1 MGTSAHLYIYTPL
14 ILHTVRVC
22 KGQGMQRSSFAS
34 CGTSFHLFPWLLMR
48 YNYLQLILCFRKPL
62 RGLCRWGHLH
72 THASAHP
79 YYCTPMHLYTL
90 STTHRKGMQ
99 RSPFASSGTS
109 FHLFQVL
116 LMRYN
121 YLQLI
126 LCFRKPLRGLCRW
139 GHLYTYTS
147 THP

>member
-1 MGTSAHLYIYTPL
+1 LLFDKFITYNNSLDIIKSPKACGRVWKGPWYAKVL
-14 ILHTVRVC
+14 VC
-22 KGQGMQRSSFAS
+22 KGPGMQRSS
-34 CGTSFHLFPWLLMR
+34 
-48 YNYLQLILCFRKPL
+48 
-62 RGLCRWGHLH
+62 
-72 THASAHP
+72 
-79 YYCTPMHLYTL
+79 
-90 STTHRKGMQ
+90 
-99 RSPFASSGTS
+99 FASSGTS

-126 LCFRKPLRGLCRW
+126 LCSRKPLRGLCRW